1 MKPYWQSLNK
11 QDLETFRTTVVFLKN
26 RLEEQETI
34 DWALQLKSEVD
45 VKRLALLELINHP
58 NEQQLREPWCSAW
71 RLIEEYWNNPVA
83 EDHASIAVYD
93 FADKLNSGAL
103 SGTLIS
109 NIVDQVAPKLKIS
122 PIRDWMDLKPL
133 KSKKRPKTPSD
144 LFSAT
149 LTSGKVINTSILK
162 LEDVSDRSFLTSL
175 AYALEAAIQQ
185 GLDIAV
191 RIGWDEKSHFWRLG
205 SLYRVYNFSTA
216 ENTDDTDDPDMYHEG
231 IAPSVKLLY
240 ATITQII
247 NIDLATG
254 IQFLNRLKLNNRSPI
269 HLRLWAALSRISQV
283 TPASEVGKLLLSI
296 SDRCFWDLYNFPEIA
311 ELRAKR
317 FAELD
322 QETQTK
328 VITRIR
334 KLPPRDHW
342 PKTAADH
349 VKEARLYQAARE
361 LKRIEISGATLPE
374 KIKAWLDLKIT
385 QFEELGQMTQIDH
398 GFKEGVKV
406 TTHHP
411 APDSR
416 FDSLTGIDRLKAI
429 QISLS
434 SVRKNW
440 NDDPAER
447 AADWI
452 RTGNNSIKILS
463 DFETTSDGGA
473 AFPNIWEKFGWT
485 HSTRLEHGQ
494 NLEERNLTS
503 EAARVLALI
512 IQLPIKTIKQSIEG
526 ISHWLSSWEE
536 QTAGLPEG
544 RPTWFHVWPAAVT
557 ATNERQ
563 PRDTDLDLNIVV
575 HSPNEEKPMDLDT
588 LNTPA
593 GKLVGVFLSAC
604 PSLQGN
610 INPFTENEELR
621 TMRDAVITATAY
633 SGLIAKHRLIESLPY
648 FLRADPDWTKEYL
661 ITPLIE
667 DSTDA
672 LALWQAIARQTHF
685 QNVLGIIGNPMTD
698 RAVDNRLDR
707 KTRISLV
714 FSLIVECLHAYHESR
729 DPAVPYARIQQM
741 IRLLDD
747 EVRASGARAIQRF
760 LQDVSKGDKAPSPET
775 LFQSVVKPF
784 MENVWPQE
792 HSLVT
797 PGLSKTLATIPASSR
812 GAFAEAVQL
821 IERFL
826 IPFDCWAIHDYGI
839 YEDTDGEQTLSIIN
853 TQEKASAFL
862 KLLDLTIGKSE
873 NSVIPHGLSDAL
885 TQVNNVAPDLI
896 NTQVFRRLQTLARR

>member
-1 MKPYWQSLNK
+1 MKPYWQFLNK

-26 RLEEQETI
+26 RLEERETI

-45 VKRLALLELINHP
+45 VKRLAVLELINHP
-58 NEQQLREPWCSAW
+58 NDQQLREPWCSAW
-71 RLIEEYWNNPVA
+71 RLIEEYWNNPVV
-83 EDHASIAVYD
+83 EDHPSTAVYD
-93 FADKLNSGAL
+93 FAHKLNSGVL

-122 PIRDWMDLKPL
+122 PIRDWMDLNPL

-144 LFSAT
+144 LFSAS

-162 LEDVSDRSFLTSL
+162 LEDVSDQSFLTSL

-205 SLYRVYNFSTA
+205 SLYRVYNFSTTEGA
-216 ENTDDTDDPDMYHEG
+216 DHADDPDMYHEG

-254 IQFLNRLKLNNRSPI
+254 IQFLRRLKLNRSPL
-269 HLRLWAALSRISQV
+269 HLRLWAALSRSSQV
-283 TPASEVGKLLLSI
+283 TPAVEVGKLLLSI
-296 SDRCFWDLYNFPEIA
+296 NDRCFWDLYNFPEIA

-322 QETQTK
+322 QESQTK

-334 KLPPRDHW
+334 KFPPRDHW
-342 PKTAADH
+342 PKKAAADH
-349 VKEARLYQAARE
+349 VKEARLYQAVRE

-385 QFEELGQMTQIDH
+385 QFEELGQMTLIDH
-398 GFKEGVKV
+398 GFQEGVKL
-406 TTHHP
+406 TTRHP
-411 APDSR
+411 TPDSR

-429 QISLS
+429 QIALS
-434 SVRKNW
+434 SVSENW
-440 NDDPAER
+440 NDAPSAR
-447 AADWI
+447 AVDWI
-452 RTGNNSIKILS
+452 RDGNNSIKILS
-463 DFETTSDGGA
+463 DFETTADGGA
-473 AFPNIWEKFGWT
+473 TFPIIWEKFGWA
-485 HSTRLEHGQ
+485 HSEMLRNGKISK
-494 NLEERNLTS
+494 ERDLS
-503 EAARVLALI
+503 IEATRVLVLI
-512 IQLPIKTIKQSIEG
+512 MKLPIETIKQSIEG
-526 ISHWLSSWEE
+526 ISDWLSSWQK
-536 QTAGLPEG
+536 QTAELPEG
-544 RPTWFHVWPAAVT
+544 LPTWFRVWPIAV
-557 ATNERQ
+557 ASTNERQ

-575 HSPNEEKPMDLDT
+575 HSPSEEKPKDLDT

-593 GKLVGVFLSAC
+593 GKLVGVFLKAC
-604 PSLQGN
+604 PPIQGN
-610 INPFTENEELR
+610 NNPFTENEELR
-621 TMRDAVITATAY
+621 AMRDTVITATAH
-633 SGLIAKHRLIESLPY
+633 SGLIVKHRMIEGLPY

-667 DSTDA
+667 DNTDA
-672 LALWQAIARQTHF
+672 LALWKAISRKRHSQK
-685 QNVLGIIGNPMTD
+685 VLEIIGNPMTD

-707 KTRISLV
+707 QTRISLV
-714 FSLIVECLHAYHESR
+714 FSLIVECLYAYREAR
-729 DPAVPYARIQQM
+729 DPAVAYARIQQM

-747 EVRASGARAIQRF
+747 EVRASGARAIRRF
-760 LQDVSKGDKAPSPET
+760 LQDVPKKDKDPSPEA
-775 LFQSVVKPF
+775 LFQSAVKPF
-784 MENVWPQE
+784 MEKVWPQE

-797 PGLSKTLATIPASSR
+797 PGLSKTLATLPASSR

-826 IPFDCWAIHDYGI
+826 IPFDCWAIHDYGL
-839 YEDTDGEQTLSIIN
+839 YGETDGEQKLSIIN
-853 TQEKASAFL
+853 TQEKASSFL

-873 NSVIPHGLSDAL
+873 NSIVPHGLSDAL
-885 TQVNNVAPDLI
+885 IQVNNVAPDLI

>member
-1 MKPYWQSLNK
+1 MKPYWQFLNK

-26 RLEEQETI
+26 RLEERETI

-45 VKRLALLELINHP
+45 VKRLAILELINHSKEP
-58 NEQQLREPWCSAW
+58 QLREPWCSAW

-83 EDHASIAVYD
+83 EDSSSIAVYD
-93 FADKLNSGAL
+93 FVQRLNSGAL
-103 SGTLIS
+103 TGTLIS
-109 NIVDQVAPKLKIS
+109 NIVNQVAPKLKIS
-122 PIRDWMDLKPL
+122 PKRDPINLKPL

-149 LTSGKVINTSILK
+149 LTSGQVINTTTLK
-162 LEDVSDRSFLTSL
+162 IEDVSDQSFLTSL

-191 RIGWDEKSHFWRLG
+191 RIGWDQKSNFWRLG
-205 SLYRVYNFSTA
+205 SLYRVYNISSVEGTVDA
-216 ENTDDTDDPDMYHEG
+216 DDPDMHHEG

-247 NIDLATG
+247 NIDPATG
-254 IQFLNRLKLNNRSPI
+254 IQFLHRLKLNRSPL
-269 HLRLWAALSRISQV
+269 HLRLWAALSRSTQV
-283 TPASEVGKLLLSI
+283 TSADEVGKLLLSI
-296 SDRCFWDLYNFPEIA
+296 SDLCFWDINNFPEIA

-322 QETQTK
+322 KKTQTK

-334 KLPPRDHW
+334 KFPPRDHW
-342 PKTAADH
+342 PKKATADR
-349 VKEARLYQAARE
+349 VKEARLYQAVRE

-385 QFEELGQMTQIDH
+385 QFEELNQMTQIDH
-398 GFKEGVKV
+398 DFKEGVKV
-406 TTHHP
+406 TTRHP
-411 APDSR
+411 TPDSR

-434 SVRKNW
+434 STSENW
-440 NDDPAER
+440 NDDPSAR
-447 AADWI
+447 AVDWI
-452 RTGNNSIKILS
+452 RDGNNSIKILS
-463 DFETTSDGGA
+463 DFETTADGGA
-473 AFPNIWEKFGWT
+473 TFPIIWERFGWA
-485 HSTRLEHGQ
+485 HSERLRNGQ
-494 NLEERNLTS
+494 ISKERDLS
-503 EAARVLALI
+503 IEATRVLVLI
-512 IQLPIKTIKQSIEG
+512 MKLPIETIKQSIGG
-526 ISHWLSSWEE
+526 ISDWLSSWQE
-536 QTAGLPEG
+536 QTVKLPEG
-544 RPTWFHVWPAAVT
+544 LPTWFRVWPVAVT
-557 ATNERQ
+557 TTNERQ
-563 PRDTDLDLNIVV
+563 PRDTDLDLNIAV
-575 HSPNEEKPMDLDT
+575 HSPSEEKPMDLDT

-593 GKLVGVFLSAC
+593 GKLVGIFLSLC
-604 PSLQGN
+604 PTLQGN

-621 TMRDAVITATAY
+621 TMRDTVITATAH
-633 SGLIAKHRLIESLPY
+633 SGLIVKHRMIEGLPY

-661 ITPLIE
+661 TTPLIE

-672 LALWQAIARQTHF
+672 LALWRAIARQTHF
-685 QNVLGIIGNPMTD
+685 QNVLEIIGNPMTD

-707 KTRISLV
+707 KTRTSLV
-714 FSLIVECLHAYHESR
+714 FSLIVECLHAYHEAR

-760 LQDVSKGDKAPSPET
+760 LQDVSKGDEAPSPET
-775 LFQSVVKPF
+775 LFQSAVKPF

-792 HSLVT
+792 HSLAT
-797 PGLSKTLATIPASSR
+797 PGLSKTLASLPASTR
-812 GAFAEAVQL
+812 DAFSEAVQV
-821 IERFL
+821 IERLL
-826 IPFDCWAIHDYGI
+826 IPFDCWAIHDYGL
-839 YEDTDGEQTLSIIN
+839 YGDTNGEQTYSIIN

-873 NSVIPHGLSDAL
+873 NSIIPYGISDAL
-885 TQVNNVAPDLI
+885 IQVQNVAPDLI